1 MQEEL
6 NEKISLL
13 IDDELGSSQALSLLR
28 KIRQDDVLK
37 NKLQRYQMMSQVLK
51 NQNSQII
58 DSGFADNIHRKISG
72 EPAYLQPVKKPRLN
86 WRTAGFAVAASL
98 VLAVVWLAN
107 RIDKQIYQYPQQ
119 EFALVMPQPLQ
130 AGALNPRFNDYLQAH
145 DNAVYINNVAPV
157 QPYARVVGYQQE

>member
-28 KIRQDDVLK
+28 RIRQDEALK
-37 NKLQRYQMMSQVLK
+37 NKLQRYQLVSQVLK

-58 DSGFADNIHRKISG
+58 DSGFAENIHRKIRN
-72 EPAYLQPVKKPRLN
+72 EPAYLLPVKKPGLN
-86 WRTAGFAVAASL
+86 RRTAAFAVAASL
-98 VLAVVWLAN
+98 LLAVAWLTN
-107 RIDKQIYQYPQQ
+107 RIDKQTYRYPQQ